1 MEEISTNSNNNIF
14 EDISYRT
21 GGNIYIS
28 AVGPVRTG
36 KSTFIKKFMDLIVL
50 PRITDEYD
58 RARTKDS
65 LPQSGAGKTIMTTEL
80 KFVPDDAIYVEV
92 KEGIEAKIRL
102 VDCVGYAIEGALGFM
117 ESDGPRMV
125 RTPWYDHPIPFE
137 EAAEIGTKKV
147 ITDHSTM
154 GILITT
160 DGTITDLPREAYI
173 PAEERVVSELQE
185 LDKPFIV
192 VLNTT
197 QPEDEETLFL
207 ASELEEKYQ
216 VPVMPMDIANI
227 DEEGIMTVL
236 EEILFEFPVSEV
248 NIGLPKWIEELDCD
262 HWLRAKF
269 EDAVHS
275 AISEVKRLRDIDQ
288 SIETLAGYDF
298 VKDIVLENMDLG
310 TGIASI
316 EMAAEDD
323 LFYRV
328 YREVSGVEVEG
339 LHDILNVTKEFA
351 YAKKEYD
358 KLESALADV
367 SEKGYGMVVPS
378 MEDMTLDEPEL
389 IKKSGSFAV
398 RLKASAPTLH
408 IIRSDIT
415 TELTPLM
422 GSEKQCED
430 LVRYMMEKFEENPQ
444 LMWQYDIF
452 GKSLHD
458 LVRENMEGKMQKMP
472 ENVQKKLRE
481 TVRRITNDGSG
492 GLICI
497 II

>member
-1 MEEISTNSNNNIF
+1 
-14 EDISYRT
+14 
-21 GGNIYIS
+21 
-28 AVGPVRTG
+28 
-36 KSTFIKKFMDLIVL
+36 
-50 PRITDEYD
+50 
-58 RARTKDS
+58 
-65 LPQSGAGKTIMTTEL
+65 MTTEL

-160 DGTITDLPREAYI
+160 DGTITDLPREAYV

-192 VLNTT
+192 VLNTIE
-197 QPEDEETLFL
+197 PDDEDTLQL
-207 ASELEEKYQ
+207 AAELEEKYR
-216 VPVMPMDIANI
+216 VPVMPVDIANI

-351 YAKKEYD
+351 FAKKEYD
-358 KLESALADV
+358 KLEAALADV
-367 SEKGYGMVVPS
+367 NEKGYGMVVPS

>member
-1 MEEISTNSNNNIF
+1 MEETNIF
-14 EDISYRT
+14 EDISSRT

-36 KSTFIKKFMDLIVL
+36 KSTFIKKFMDLVVL
-50 PRITDEYD
+50 PRIADEYD
-58 RARTKDS
+58 RARTTDS

-80 KFVPDDAIYVEV
+80 KFVPDDAISIEIR
-92 KEGIEAKIRL
+92 EGIQAKVRL
-102 VDCVGYAIEGALGFM
+102 VDCVGYAIDGALGFM
-117 ESDGPRMV
+117 EADGPRMV

-160 DGTITDLPREAYI
+160 DGTITDLPREAYVS
-173 PAEERVVSELQE
+173 AEERVVTELQE
-185 LDKPFIV
+185 LNKPFIV
-192 VLNTT
+192 VLNST
-197 QPEDEETLFL
+197 QPYEEETIAL
-207 ASELEEKYQ
+207 AEELEEKYE
-216 VPVMPMDIANI
+216 VPVMPIDVANL
-227 DEEGIMTVL
+227 DEEGIMNIL

-248 NIGLPKWIEELDCD
+248 NIGLPRWIEELDCE

-269 EDAVHS
+269 EDAVHN

-288 SIETLAGYDF
+288 SIETLAAYDF
-298 VKDIVLENMDLG
+298 VKDIVLENMDLA
-310 TGIASI
+310 TGIATI

-339 LHDILNVTKEFA
+339 LHDILNITKDFA
-351 YAKKEYD
+351 FAKKEYD
-358 KLESALADV
+358 KMAQALGDV
-367 SEKGYGMVVPS
+367 REKGYGMVVPS
-378 MEDMTLDEPEL
+378 MEDMILEEPEL
-389 IKKSGSFAV
+389 TKKGGNFAV

-415 TELTPLM
+415 TELTPMM
-422 GSEKQCED
+422 GTEKQCED
-430 LVRYMMEKFEENPQ
+430 LVQYLMAKFEDNPQ
-444 LMWQYDIF
+444 SMWQYDIF

-458 LVRENMEGKMQKMP
+458 MVRENMEGKLQKMP
-472 ENVQKKLRE
+472 ENVQKKLQE